1 MLKDYFVD
9 NQLDRRQPLYAVI
22 VLILII
28 GIGIFTLNE
37 AVNLPVFLIAGLAI
51 GYVFTRARFGFAGGL
66 KQLFYAGN
74 SQLAI
79 ALLIL
84 LGATAFL
91 TTGIQ
96 WQAASQG
103 AVPAY
108 LATAKQTIIPG
119 SASVEL
125 TNIGTVLGGALFGS
139 GMLLAG
145 GCASGTL
152 TDFGEGEG
160 HAIIALP
167 FFILGSPLGLWLSGK
182 LDNSAIG
189 QVGGSFYLPQYF
201 GYLGSFVF
209 LLVFLIVLYLVI
221 RAYQNH
227 RQNVGLSN
235 TEQNDYTSFE
245 KPLSD
250 ATAPVAL
257 YHRLFIQRWSFTTTA
272 LLTAII
278 AAFIIITTG
287 NSWGV
292 TSAFSLQG
300 SQLLHLL
307 GVPLTDPVFAKVNLQ
322 ISQGGF
328 LADGS
333 SIRNLGIVLGSL
345 VAFLL
350 AGRFKFKFN
359 FHFKDSATYALGGL
373 FMGVGARL
381 AKGCNIGALYSG
393 ITNYSVHGYIFLIFL
408 VVGSAVTL
416 SVLEGKLVLFPKRQV
431 AKAIRLK
438 AVGA

>member
-1 MLKDYFVD
+1 MLKAYFAEND
-9 NQLDRRQPLYAVI
+9 LDSRQPYYAII

-28 GIGIFTLNE
+28 AYGFFTLTQ
-37 AVNLPVFLIAGLAI
+37 AANLPVFLIAGLAI
-51 GYVFTRARFGFAGGL
+51 GYVFTRARFGFAGGI
-66 KQLFYAGN
+66 KDLFYGGN
-74 SQLAI
+74 SQLAV

-125 TNIGTVLGGALFGS
+125 ANIGTIIGGTLFGS
-139 GMLLAG
+139 GMMLAG

-167 FFILGSPLGLWLSGK
+167 FFIIGSPLGLWLSGK
-182 LDNSAIG
+182 LDASAIG
-189 QVGGSFYLPQYF
+189 KIGGNYYLPTYF
-201 GYLGSFVF
+201 GYFGSFVF
-209 LLVFLIVLYLVI
+209 LLVFLGILYLVI
-221 RAYQNH
+221 RAYQRH
-227 RQNVGLSN
+227 RHQAGLRIRQ
-235 TEQNDYTSFE
+235 TTYAQFEQ
-245 KPLSD
+245 PL
-250 ATAPVAL
+250 ATKNARLGL

-287 NSWGV
+287 KAWGV
-292 TSAFSLQG
+292 TSAFTLQG
-300 SQLLHLL
+300 AQLLHAL
-307 GVPLTDPVFAKVNLQ
+307 GFSLNDPTFAAINLQ
-322 ISQGGF
+322 IKQGGF
-328 LADGS
+328 LVDGS
-333 SIRNLGIVLGSL
+333 SIRNFGIILGSL

-350 AGRFKFKFN
+350 AGRFHFN
-359 FHFKDSATYALGGL
+359 FHFHFKDSTTYALGGL

-408 VVGSAVTL
+408 VIGSAVTL
-416 SVLEGKLVLFPKRQV
+416 SILEGKLVLFPKRHAERQ
-431 AKAIRLK
+431 ANLK
-438 AVGA
+438 IVGA